1 MVGTTQC
8 GNDRNSQCGKM
19 KNLLSLKIFSSNQLI
34 SDSLV
39 KSLLSRDFC
48 QKCVSWERISEIS
61 TVWNLLPQFFGKNY
75 AKVTVLLK
83 KLLNS
88 WFDEIFFFGGSRF
101 FNFPHWELGS
111 NSVTLWKNQKFTLTK
126 IRWEWEFPQCG
137 NRLLFSQTVTQ
148 CDTQEIYSLLKIFCE
163 TTLQ

>member
-48 QKCVSWERISEIS
+48 QKCVW
-61 TVWNLLPQFFGKNY
+61 V
-75 AKVTVLLK
+75 
-83 KLLNS
+83 
-88 WFDEIFFFGGSRF
+88 
-101 FNFPHWELGS
+101 NFRNFH
-111 NSVTLWKNQKFTLTK
+111 SVKFTPTIFWQKLRESNGFTK
-126 IRWEWEFPQCG
+126 
-137 NRLLFSQTVTQ
+137 
-148 CDTQEIYSLLKIFCE
+148 EIAK
-163 TTLQ
+163 